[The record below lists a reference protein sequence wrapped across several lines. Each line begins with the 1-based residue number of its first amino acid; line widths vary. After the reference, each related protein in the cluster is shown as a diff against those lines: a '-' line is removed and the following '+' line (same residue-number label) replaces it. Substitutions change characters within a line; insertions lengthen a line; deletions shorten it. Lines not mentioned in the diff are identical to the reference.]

1 MKPNLEKMINVLSSK
16 LVESQLEASQWQ
28 AIADDLQEEAREAE
42 SLREEVEYLRKE
54 NEELINGSEDSEE
67 LGA

>member
-1 MKPNLEKMINVLSSK
+1 MKPNLEKMINVLSNK

-28 AIADDLQEEAREAE
+28 AIADDLQEAVREAE

-54 NEELINGSEDSEE
+54 NEELIKGSEDSEE
-67 LGA
+67 LGV